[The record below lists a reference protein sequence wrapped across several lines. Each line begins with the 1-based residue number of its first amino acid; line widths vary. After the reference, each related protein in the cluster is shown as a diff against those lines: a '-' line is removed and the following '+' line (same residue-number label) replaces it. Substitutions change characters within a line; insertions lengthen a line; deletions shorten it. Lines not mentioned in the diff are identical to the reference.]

1 VICSDDD
8 PPKRTKIGDLKWTF
22 DDGDVLIRFP
32 DSTLSFQVSSQIL
45 GLASPVFKRMFKK
58 EGFMKDTMFK
68 NRSRDKIVPLDLSED
83 SPRGMLVFCIIL
95 HHQYKDEPDLE
106 LLEDLKV
113 LCEKY
118 ICTDSFKNH
127 IKYWLDLINL

>member
-1 VICSDDD
+1 
-8 PPKRTKIGDLKWTF
+8 
-22 DDGDVLIRFP
+22 
-32 DSTLSFQVSSQIL
+32 
-45 GLASPVFKRMFKK
+45 MFKK